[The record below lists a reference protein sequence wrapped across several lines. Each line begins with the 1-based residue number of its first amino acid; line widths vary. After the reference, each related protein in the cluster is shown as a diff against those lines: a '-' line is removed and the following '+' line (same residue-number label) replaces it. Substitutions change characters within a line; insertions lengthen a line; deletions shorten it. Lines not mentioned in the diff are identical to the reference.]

1 MRDASQL
8 ASNCLGEQLGAGLV
22 QVTAIVL
29 INVKTIIEYPRRIEK
44 IYARREA
51 VSARFDEKGVD
62 DLRFYPIR
70 RRLRTVGLEV
80 VAFAEP
86 LIGVQN
92 MQIGRP
98 YALRHLRHREG

>member
-29 INVKTIIEYPRRIEK
+29 INVKTIIEYPRRIEE
-44 IYARREA
+44 INPWREA
-51 VSARFDEKGVD
+51 VSTRFDEKGID
-62 DLRFYPIR
+62 DLRFRPTR
-70 RRLRTVGLEV
+70 GRLRTVGLEV

-86 LIGVQN
+86 LVGMQN

-98 YALRHLRHREG
+98 YSFRHLRHREG